1 MLSPKSLENSAEL
14 SLLSASHK
22 AQLLLLQLLQLE
34 YQLVLQLEKR
44 NRQRL
49 Q

>member
-1 MLSPKSLENSAEL
+1 MQSPKSLENSIEL
-14 SLLSASHK
+14 SLLASSHK

-34 YQLVLQLEKR
+34 YQLALQLEKR